1 MKLAGGLVFL
11 MCGPVFAAKP
21 VAKPASRPLP
31 PPAVA
36 ASTAAF
42 AWSPA
47 GPMTVEG
54 VLAHFEVMDA
64 ALVSLSARFS
74 QSMTMAETGIT
85 SRVEGTVAY
94 KKADR
99 LRIEHLLPE
108 RQTVVADGKDIWI
121 YRQDRQQVVQSALA
135 DWKKA
140 DPAISNLME
149 FGSYARMLKTY
160 DVSLDTTGARAAL
173 VLKPKAGDAL
183 GTNAREFSLR
193 MTLDPA
199 TLFPELTE
207 LRVGSLSVRTAFSL
221 TTFNPVLDD
230 KSFIF
235 TPPADAD
242 VFRDFK
248 PPRFE

>member
-1 MKLAGGLVFL
+1 MRAAGALILL
-11 MCGPVFAAKP
+11 MAGPALAAKP
-21 VAKPASRPLP
+21 AAVKPASRPMP
-31 PPAVA
+31 VA

-42 AWSPA
+42 AWNSTAPL
-47 GPMTVEG
+47 TVES

-64 ALVSLSARFS
+64 ALVSLSAKFS
-74 QSMTMAETGIT
+74 QSMTMQETGIT

-108 RQTVVADGKDIWI
+108 RQSIVSDGKDIWI
-121 YRQDRQQVVQSALA
+121 HRHERQQVVQSALS

-140 DPAISNLME
+140 DPAVANLME

-160 DVSLDTTGARAAL
+160 AVSLDTSSARAAL
-173 VLKPKAGDAL
+173 VLAPKTADAAGRDF
-183 GTNAREFSLR
+183 GLR
-193 MTLDPA
+193 LTLDPA

-207 LRVGSLSVRTAFSL
+207 LRVGSLSVRTAFSQ
-221 TTFNPVLDD
+221 TSFNPVIDD
-230 KSFIF
+230 KAFVF

-248 PPRFE
+248 PPSLEQ